1 MASSTLPSPQ
11 PQAAKPSEI
20 VFPAE
25 LKGKRILLATESL
38 GPVNGVSR
46 TTRSLIHYL
55 RENGA
60 HVAIVAPKFKGRGL
74 NPNSSNDP
82 EVRVSGYPLPYNP
95 DLTVAYPLR
104 LDRIYEK
111 SFQPDLIY
119 LASPAS
125 VGFQFL
131 LQIRQL
137 ASPPRVL
144 LNFQTDLSAY
154 SEIIFPRPM
163 DYFAIWLLRA
173 VQGFLFNHKAVYTI
187 FYPSSG
193 VRDYLKKAGA
203 PSNKLVHLGRGV
215 DTSSFDPSCRD
226 EDYRKEIA
234 PNGELILA
242 CVGRLAPEKGFEYLA
257 QVARKLEEKNL
268 SFKLLIVGG
277 NKNPAVEEEVRGF
290 FRELGDRVVFTGFLE
305 GKLLARAYASADIFV
320 HCSIT
325 ETFGLVVLEAMACG
339 LPVVARDCGGPS
351 EIVVDQKSGYL
362 IPPDDLD
369 GFVGCV
375 EILSHDASLREELA
389 QTARQI
395 ACDTTWKKVN
405 NKVAM
410 QLADALNTPAPPRKH
425 TPIRN
430 WISSHLVTFV
440 SSAVV
445 MLRLNAAVGLICF
458 MWIIAVLPLLIHG
471 NSVFPSN
478 WLRFF
483 TFPTFHS
490 LGNIISRWLKLGAR

>member
-1 MASSTLPSPQ
+1 MASSIAPSQ
-11 PQAAKPSEI
+11 GQQAANASDI
-20 VFPAE
+20 LFPVE
-25 LKGKRILLATESL
+25 LRGKHILLATESL

-55 RENGA
+55 RENGV

-74 NPNSSNDP
+74 NPNSSDDP

-104 LDRIYEK
+104 LDRIYER

-137 ASPPRVL
+137 SSPPRVL

-163 DYFAIWLLRA
+163 DHFAVWLLRA
-173 VQGFLFNHKAVYTI
+173 VQGFLFNHKAVHTI

-193 VRDYLKKAGA
+193 VREYLEKAGA

-215 DTSSFDPSCRD
+215 DTSLFDPSCRD
-226 EDYRKEIA
+226 EEYRKEIA

-257 QVARKLEEKNL
+257 QVARRLEEKNL

-277 NKNPAVEEEVRGF
+277 NRNPSVEEDVRGF
-290 FRELGDRVVFTGFLE
+290 FRELRDRVVFTGFLE

-362 IPPDDLD
+362 IQPEDLD

-375 EILSHDASLREELA
+375 ENLMRDSGLRQELA
-389 QTARQI
+389 RTAREI
-395 ACDTTWKKVN
+395 ACDTTWKKIN
-405 NKVAM
+405 NKVAL
-410 QLADALNTPAPPRKH
+410 QLADALNTPTPPRKPS
-425 TPIRN
+425 PIRN
-430 WISSHLVTFV
+430 WISSHLVTFA

-458 MWIIAVLPLLIHG
+458 MWMIAVLPLLVHG
-471 NSVFPSN
+471 NSIFPSN
-478 WLRFF
+478 WFRFF
-483 TFPTFHS
+483 TMPTFRS
-490 LGNIISRWLKLGAR
+490 LGSAISNWLKLKAR